1 MARAAAKTDGA
12 TFELPALDLQDMHVT
27 IIGDTPLIVHAW
39 SEKAKRI
46 MLDKQTKAATRGR
59 EAKDPREDF
68 NSSIYRLADGR
79 HGIPAVG
86 LKNAGVTACTSI
98 GAITKV
104 AARQAFFIMGERATG
119 EGSFE
124 GSTTSNA
131 LVPLLGLNPP
141 IMREDLVRVG
151 MGVADL
157 RYRAEY
163 FPWACE
169 FVVRFNK
176 RVLSPEQI
184 INLLDT
190 AGFAVGL
197 HEWRPERDGD
207 HGRFH
212 VAREIDVKFISKAAP
227 IFDETTTTKKKRAA

>member
-1 MARAAAKTDGA
+1 MARPAKTDTA
-12 TFELPALDLQDMHVT
+12 SLELPALDLQDMHVH
-27 IIGDTPLIVHAW
+27 IVGDTPLIVHAW
-39 SEKAKRI
+39 NEKAKRL
-46 MLDKQTKAATRGR
+46 MLDKQLKTATRGR
-59 EAKDPREDF
+59 ETRDPREDF
-68 NSSIYRLADGR
+68 QSSIYRLADGR

-86 LKNAGVTACTSI
+86 LKNAAVTACTSI
-98 GAITKV
+98 GAITKI
-104 AARQAFFIMGERATG
+104 AARQAFFILGERATG

-124 GSTTSNA
+124 GSTTSTA
-131 LVPLLGLNPP
+131 LVPLLGLTPP
-141 IMREDLVRVG
+141 IMREDLVRIG
-151 MGVADL
+151 MGTADL
-157 RYRAEY
+157 RYRGEY

-184 INLLDT
+184 VNLLDT

-212 VAREIDVKFISKAAP
+212 VARELDDKFLAKAVP
-227 IFDETTTTKKKRAA
+227 IFDEAAPKKKAKA